1 LVKLLSSQWDVDDG
15 FVALND
21 LPQGAE
27 VIDLG
32 YRPRALQAVL
42 HAQLKRFNVLVCH
55 RRFGKTVF
63 SIMEMIERALNCD
76 LKNPQYAY
84 IAPTY
89 GQAKRVAWEYLKDF
103 TRNIPQAKANE
114 ADLRID
120 IPRPDRGDHI
130 RFMLLGADNPD
141 SLRGIYLDGG
151 ILDEYAQCDP
161 IIWGQV
167 IRPALSD
174 RKGWAIFIGT
184 PKGQNHFYNVYHAA
198 MDLVSEGK
206 DWYHAMYKASETGVV
221 DGEELEEARATMSE
235 EEYEQEFECSFS
247 AALLGA
253 YYGKYIHALEKKGRL
268 TTFEYDPNVAVS
280 TYWDLGISDSTAI
293 WFVQQVGKEIR
304 FIDYIENAGVGLE
317 WYAREIKNRPY
328 IYDTHNI
335 PHDGAARE
343 LGTGKSRQET
353 LLDFG
358 IRTYVIPRQAVADG
372 INACRVI
379 LQKDVWFHAE
389 KCKRG
394 IEALRNYQR
403 KYDSKN
409 QMFVDKPL
417 HNWASNG
424 ADAFRMVGLELQ
436 LPENKFNMRDIP
448 VTIIQDYDELG
459 G

>member
-1 LVKLLSSQWDVDDG
+1 MLAEEQDDW
-15 FVALND
+15 VNLND
-21 LPQGAE
+21 LDDNADI
-27 VIDLG
+27 IDLG
-32 YRPRALQAVL
+32 YRPRPLQQIL
-42 HAQLKRFNVLVCH
+42 HANLKRFNVLVCH

-63 SIMEMIERALNCD
+63 SIMEMIDKGLNCD

-89 GQAKRVAWEYLKDF
+89 GQAKRVSWEYLKDF
-103 TRNIPQAKANE
+103 TKGIPGAKANE
-114 ADLRID
+114 AELRVD
-120 IPRPDRGDHI
+120 IPRPDRGDKI

-141 SLRGIYLDGG
+141 SLRGIYLDGS

-184 PKGQNHFYNVYHAA
+184 PKGQNHFYNIFYSAQA
-198 MDLVSEGK
+198 LENDGK
-206 DWYHAMYKASETGVV
+206 DWYTSIYKASETGVV
-221 DGEELEEARATMSE
+221 DEDELVEARATMSE
-235 EEYEQEFECSFS
+235 EEYEQEFECSWS

-253 YYGKYIHALEKKGRL
+253 YFGKYVNELEKKGRI
-268 TTFEYDPNVAVS
+268 TDFDIDPTIPVH
-280 TYWDLGISDSTAI
+280 TYWDLGISDTTSI
-293 WFVQQVGKEIR
+293 WFFQMVGSEIR
-304 FIDYIENAGVGLE
+304 VIEYLENAGVGLE
-317 WYAREIKNRPY
+317 WYAKELKDKPY
-328 IYDTHNI
+328 VYENHGI

-353 LLDFG
+353 LLEFG
-358 IRTYVIPRQAVADG
+358 IRTWVIPRQNKPDQ
-372 INACRVI
+372 INAARI
-379 LQKDVWFHAE
+379 LLQKNIWFH
-389 KCKRG
+389 KTNCKRG
-394 IEALRNYQR
+394 LEALRNYQR

-424 ADAFRMVGLELQ
+424 ADAFQQAAIDLQ
-436 LPENKFNMRDIP
+436 LPDSRFNMNDVP
-448 VTIIQDYDELG
+448 VMVIQDYDELG